1 MNIGINTN
9 YNTNNCRK
17 PAFGAELRGRAVNLA
32 IKKASDGFQLGEITE
47 IIGNVELMGD
57 KTTKINCAADGLV
70 TVLNDKFGNII
81 HKFKLSVNE
90 KAENPFLD
98 LLRSFNSEN
107 RIMKLEYDLLDSAFA
122 HTRNQA
128 ARDAKFKL
136 YSSYNISSPT
146 KFALKSAAE
155 KNGVVVEKDHKHKT
169 AEETQHLFNK
179 LKNALL
185 ESYGDIKRKF

>member
-1 MNIGINTN
+1 MKIGINTN
-9 YNTNNCRK
+9 DNSNNCRK
-17 PAFGAELRGRAVNLA
+17 PAFGAELRGTALNLA
-32 IKKASDGFQLGEITE
+32 IKKASDGFQLGEIAE
-47 IIGNVELMGD
+47 IVGNVELMGD

-70 TVLNDKFGNII
+70 TVLNDKFGHII

-128 ARDAKFKL
+128 TRDAKFKL
-136 YSSYNISSPT
+136 YSSYNISSTT
-146 KFALKSAAE
+146 KFVLGSVAE
-155 KNGVVVEKDHKHKT
+155 KNGVVVEKGQKRKT
-169 AEETQHLFNK
+169 AEESQHLFNRIK
-179 LKNALL
+179 ESLL
-185 ESYGDIKRKF
+185 ENYDNVNRRF